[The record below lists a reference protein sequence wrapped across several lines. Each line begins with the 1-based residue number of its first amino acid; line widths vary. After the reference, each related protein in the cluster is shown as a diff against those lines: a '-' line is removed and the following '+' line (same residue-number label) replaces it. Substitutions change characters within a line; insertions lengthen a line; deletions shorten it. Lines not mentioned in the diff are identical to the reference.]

1 MTSEDDAFLDLDAM
15 FPEPDRPPTP
25 PPTFSTYTR
34 HISGSDLKD
43 IRIRLVGSHPLWAH
57 HLWNASRSFAAFL
70 DQTRFCESRT
80 TLELGAGGALP
91 SIIAALTG
99 STTTVITD
107 YPDQPLLANILYNVS
122 QNVPLRNDR
131 VFVTGYIW
139 GQNTTPLLKLLSEGR
154 DGFDVIMLSDL
165 IFNHSQHDAL
175 LDTCE
180 QVLSSS
186 PGAAVFVFYS
196 HHRPHLAHRDMEF
209 FDKARRRGW
218 STDKIV
224 EETYPPMFPDD
235 PGDEAVRSTVHGWK
249 LTYNKLST
257 NS

>member
-1 MTSEDDAFLDLDAM
+1 MN
-15 FPEPDRPPTP
+15 R
-25 PPTFSTYTR
+25 
-34 HISGSDLKD
+34 
-43 IRIRLVGSHPLWAH
+43 
-57 HLWNASRSFAAFL
+57 WNASRSFAAFL
-70 DQTRFCESRT
+70 DQTRFCENRT

-99 STTTVITD
+99 SITTVITD
-107 YPDQPLLANILYNVS
+107 YPDQPLLANILHNVS
-122 QNVPLRNDR
+122 QNVTHRNDR

-139 GQNTTPLLKLLSEGR
+139 GQNTTPLLKLLSEKR

-186 PGAAVFVFYS
+186 PGAAVFVFYT
-196 HHRPHLAHRDMEF
+196 HHRPHLSHRDMEF
-209 FDKARRRGW
+209 FDKARRRDW

-224 EETYPPMFPDD
+224 EETYPVCKSKLTSRIHYLILSPHKPMFPDD

-249 LTYNKLST
+249 LTYNKSST
-257 NS
+257 NSQTVQI